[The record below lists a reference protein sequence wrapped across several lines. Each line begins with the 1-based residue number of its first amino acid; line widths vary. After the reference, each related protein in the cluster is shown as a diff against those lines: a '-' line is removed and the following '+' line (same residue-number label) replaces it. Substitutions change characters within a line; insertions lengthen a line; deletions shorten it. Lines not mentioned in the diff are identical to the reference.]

1 MSELRYHQ
9 LTMPAADLG
18 PDNPLPPLQSTRDIH
33 TENQKT
39 EIPGIPDDI
48 LRNMAY
54 GHIPNIMPYTIQD
67 GYTRHRQPREFQVA
81 VLENEILRA
90 TFLLEFGGRLWSLLH
105 KPSGQELLDRNPVF
119 QPANLALR
127 NAWFSG
133 GVEWNIGT
141 IGHTPFTCSPLFVSH
156 LHLQDGT
163 PVLRMYEWER
173 IRQVP
178 YQIDAYL
185 PGGSPVLFVRV
196 RITNPHHD
204 TVPMYWWSNIAVP
217 ETHQTRVI
225 VPAGAAYKFG
235 YGKGGM
241 ALVSIP
247 EIDGVDITYP
257 TNINRSADFFFDI
270 PDNRRHW
277 ITALNENG
285 QGLIQISTARLK
297 GRKLFL
303 WGMGMGGRRW
313 QTVLSQEGQAY
324 IEIQAGLARTQRE
337 HIPMPA
343 GAEWTWLEA
352 YGFMETNPGAV
363 HGSNWMHAQQ
373 AVEAQLD
380 RLISRETLDTE
391 LARGATFA
399 DVPPESLIQR
409 GTGWGALE
417 QLRRRVQGLPPFC
430 SPALVFDAA
439 SLDEAQDPWV
449 QLLKSGTFPEHDP
462 QKAPPGFMIQT
473 EWHDMLEDMVKVD
486 GHGNWAA
493 WMHVGIMRHQT
504 GDFIGAHQA
513 WETSMALCATP
524 WSARN
529 LAILAWQ
536 EQRCDDAAALYTLA
550 LELQPDIPQ
559 LAIECGRKLLEMER
573 PHVWLSLLD
582 ILPEA
587 IRNIGRIRLLEGQ
600 AALAVDDLDR
610 VASLFEGTL
619 VIDDLREGER
629 SLSHLWYNY
638 HEQRL
643 SKELGT
649 PVDDVLR
656 AAVRQE
662 YPVPE
667 DIDFRMSGDTPIA
680 PQE

>member
-1 MSELRYHQ
+1 
-9 LTMPAADLG
+9 
-18 PDNPLPPLQSTRDIH
+18 
-33 TENQKT
+33 
-39 EIPGIPDDI
+39 
-48 LRNMAY
+48 
-54 GHIPNIMPYTIQD
+54 
-67 GYTRHRQPREFQVA
+67 
-81 VLENEILRA
+81 
-90 TFLLEFGGRLWSLLH
+90 
-105 KPSGQELLDRNPVF
+105 
-119 QPANLALR
+119 
-127 NAWFSG
+127 
-133 GVEWNIGT
+133 
-141 IGHTPFTCSPLFVSH
+141 
-156 LHLQDGT
+156 
-163 PVLRMYEWER
+163 
-173 IRQVP
+173 
-178 YQIDAYL
+178 
-185 PGGSPVLFVRV
+185 
-196 RITNPHHD
+196 
-204 TVPMYWWSNIAVP
+204 
-217 ETHQTRVI
+217 
-225 VPAGAAYKFG
+225 
-235 YGKGGM
+235 
-241 ALVSIP
+241 
-247 EIDGVDITYP
+247 
-257 TNINRSADFFFDI
+257 
-270 PDNRRHW
+270 
-277 ITALNENG
+277 
-285 QGLIQISTARLK
+285 
-297 GRKLFL
+297 
-303 WGMGMGGRRW
+303 
-313 QTVLSQEGQAY
+313 
-324 IEIQAGLARTQRE
+324 
-337 HIPMPA
+337 
-343 GAEWTWLEA
+343 
-352 YGFMETNPGAV
+352 
-363 HGSNWMHAQQ
+363 MHAQQ